1 MTYTVVPGALDYAA
15 SLVAGDGIDSNV
27 TADAAVTRSFT
38 IAEAD
43 SFGNAREDAA
53 GGIASK
59 IAEGLNMTV
68 RSARWPRSPSHS
80 GITSVDPTVAF
91 DSTNEVYVVSFRTT
105 VSGALTT
112 RLEIGGFTVRGSP
125 FETTVLPGPPEPSR
139 CVASGPGLSGA
150 VAREWQIVEVDAR
163 DAFDNRIDTGEL
175 GLFRM
180 FVKRSDGGFVW
191 TPAGD
196 ASPNYADT
204 PVDPAITVEP
214 FRWDVARAAYVGRY
228 KSTHAWTGSGYDLDV
243 AVVSLASGA
252 MKDIGAGRRTIRV
265 KGSPGAVDAAASSAF
280 GPGLS
285 GGVAGSTLAFTVTLA
300 DSDGVKVP
308 QTDAT
313 QSAATTRLAAC
324 RKTSSDD
331 DCEPVAVPAEWG
343 FSCAVIDVGSLD
355 AGSLSCTHAPTTAG
369 VYRFRLSVSSVGTWF
384 RGEGEFAIRSGAS
397 DGGETAL
404 RVGTDV
410 EAPFDGGV
418 VNIPDA
424 YVAGTA
430 VTFTVVPRDAFGNP
444 QDYSLAPFDSFRAEA
459 TVAPAEF
466 AIGGEFAA
474 VEVDPVSA
482 EDRSAGFVPAYSR
495 VVAFTPT
502 VSGAYEVDLIFSN
515 GGRFR
520 GGEDFRDVLGGG
532 FGVGRE
538 GRRRLRRRR
547 QPRPRVPT
555 TDVQHPDARRVR

>member
-1 MTYTVVPGALDYAA
+1 MSASNTFARPNALLGAYRSSADVWGTFDVVALDAYNNSVDVATLRDFSKLWNWSVEMDGVGMERSYVRGAVERGVVSAVFRIVAAGMYSVTVRHDGVAIGPGGGSPVTYTVVPGALDYAA

-80 GITSVDPTVAF
+80 GITSVDPISVAF
-91 DSTNEVYVVSFRTT
+91 DSTNKVYVVSFRTT

-150 VAREWQIVEVDAR
+150 VAGEWQIVEVDAR

-331 DCEPVAVPAEWG
+331 DC
-343 FSCAVIDVGSLD
+343 
-355 AGSLSCTHAPTTAG
+355 
-369 VYRFRLSVSSVGTWF
+369 
-384 RGEGEFAIRSGAS
+384 
-397 DGGETAL
+397 
-404 RVGTDV
+404 
-410 EAPFDGGV
+410 
-418 VNIPDA
+418 
-424 YVAGTA
+424 
-430 VTFTVVPRDAFGNP
+430 
-444 QDYSLAPFDSFRAEA
+444 
-459 TVAPAEF
+459 
-466 AIGGEFAA
+466 
-474 VEVDPVSA
+474 
-482 EDRSAGFVPAYSR
+482 
-495 VVAFTPT
+495 
-502 VSGAYEVDLIFSN
+502 
-515 GGRFR
+515 
-520 GGEDFRDVLGGG
+520 
-532 FGVGRE
+532 
-538 GRRRLRRRR
+538 
-547 QPRPRVPT
+547 
-555 TDVQHPDARRVR
+555 